1 MLRANCLQAMGHCY
15 RFLGKNSLAIQC
27 LRRAG
32 KVADLVPKGRIFS
45 SVQYRDICTAQIKLK
60 AETEGFLQE
69 LTVAAP
75 PE

>member
-1 MLRANCLQAMGHCY
+1 MPQAW
-15 RFLGKNSLAIQC
+15 
-27 LRRAG
+27 G

-45 SVQYRDICTAQIKLK
+45 SVQYRDIPSNEFK